1 MELIFYW
8 DGHITSMCSNDSYCI
23 QKANAVQTL
32 SHCVLKELLHD
43 GEILK
48 NLLNDVGWHYM
59 FMLVSR
65 RFEVMFFFEWNFLH
79 MTRSFSAFIFVVF

>member
-8 DGHITSMCSNDSYCI
+8 DGHITSMCSNDSYCV

-43 GEILK
+43 EEI
-48 NLLNDVGWHYM
+48 LNDVGWHYM

-65 RFEVMFFFEWNFLH
+65 RFEVMFFFEWNFLP